1 MSEPAGAEP
10 VQAGAVGLSGLSSL
24 PGAASLPPNAAND
37 GLAGGIDPATPR
49 LLLPL
54 ARALAFANRVLVG
67 FGMLALLGASLV
79 LTSSV
84 VTRYLFKASTDWQDE
99 TAVFLLVG
107 ATFLSGAFVQSI
119 RGHVGIEALS
129 TLLSR
134 RADVVRRAG
143 VDLLCL
149 AFCALFAWKSWTLL
163 HEAWA
168 EGQTT
173 SSSWSPPLWIPYLLM
188 SLGMTLLAVQ
198 LFIHFAA
205 SCNRVRL
212 LAAKPSETRR

>member
-1 MSEPAGAEP
+1 MNERAAPPAAGA
-10 VQAGAVGLSGLSSL
+10 SSL
-24 PGAASLPPNAAND
+24 PPTNTAQGT
-37 GLAGGIDPATPR
+37 AGDVDAGTPR

-54 ARALAFANRVLVG
+54 ARALAFANRAMVG
-67 FGMLALLGASLV
+67 FGMLALLLASLV

-107 ATFLSGAFVQSI
+107 ATFLCGAFVQSI

-129 TLLSR
+129 SVLSR
-134 RADVVRRAG
+134 RVDAARRAG

-163 HEAWA
+163 HEAWV
-168 EGQTT
+168 EKQTT
-173 SSSWSPPLWIPYLLM
+173 SSSWAPPLWIPYGLM
-188 SLGMTLLAVQ
+188 AFGMTLLTLQLLVQ
-198 LFIHFAA
+198 LVA
-205 SCNRVRL
+205 SLNRLR
-212 LAAKPSETRR
+212 ASDRGF